1 MYDEEKKQKKQIW
14 WGKDMTKELF
24 FQAIMKYACGLLIIA
39 ALLFV
44 PAGTPR
50 YPNGWLFI
58 ALLFIPMFVAG
69 IVMMVKSPELLKKRL
84 NAKENEEEQ
93 KTVLVLSAV
102 MFLAAFVMAG
112 MNFRFQWV
120 SLPRWAV
127 VLGAV
132 VFLLAYVMY
141 AEVLRENAYLS
152 RTVEV
157 QEDQKVID
165 TGSYGIVRHPMY
177 AATLFLFLSM
187 GIVLGSPISFVI
199 LLCYIPI
206 IARRMKNEEEVLEQ
220 GLAGYSDYKKRVKYK
235 VIPFV
240 W

>member
-1 MYDEEKKQKKQIW
+1 
-14 WGKDMTKELF
+14 MTKELF
-24 FQAIMKYACGLLIIA
+24 FQAIVKYVCGLLIIA

-44 PAGTPR
+44 PAGTLR

-58 ALLFIPMFVAG
+58 ALLFIPMLLAG
-69 IVMMVKSPELLKKRL
+69 IVMMFKSPELLKKRL

-102 MFLAAFVMAG
+102 MFLAAFIAAG
-112 MNFRFQWV
+112 LNFRFQWL
-120 SLPRWAV
+120 SLPHWAV
-127 VLGAV
+127 TIGAV

-165 TGSYGIVRHPMY
+165 TGLYGIVRHPMY

-187 GIVLGSPISFVI
+187 GIVLGSPISFAI
-199 LLCYIPI
+199 LLFYIPI
-206 IARRMKNEEEVLEQ
+206 IGRRMKNEEEVLEQ